1 MSEYDTQFAKNFLKG
16 YQNAL
21 KKLEAI
27 RLQIDELRA
36 SQLGGCINY
45 TDMPKA
51 HNIKDLSDYAAKY
64 DELLRKFCDEKN
76 EALCQM
82 EQIHQV
88 ISTLSSQE
96 EKKLLVLRY
105 IKRINWDDLPH
116 EMSMSKTSI
125 HRIHSRALQNISKI
139 IKNGTEWN

>member
-21 KKLEAI
+21 KKLETI

-88 ISTLSSQE
+88 ISTLQNQE
-96 EKKLLVLRY
+96 EQKLLVLRY
-105 IKRINWDDLPH
+105 IKKYGWDKLPEH
-116 EMSMSKTSI
+116 MNMSKTSI
-125 HRIHSRALQNISKI
+125 HRVHSKALQNISKI
-139 IKNGTEWN
+139 LCNQK